1 MEEFVMVMNTK
12 QRQLKPYHGIILFAL
27 VLVFLLFGAA
37 PIQMRLGM
45 GGVALTEIILLA
57 MALIPA
63 ILLKADL
70 KEMFPI
76 KRPKIRQVIGVVLI
90 WFGTF
95 LLGTLVTL
103 IVGFF
108 FPDGMAEVG
117 IAMNDIFTSIPMWI
131 AYLIIA
137 VMPAICEEALHRG
150 FIQTTMKPIRREW
163 VIVLVMGLIFGI
175 FHLDP
180 YRFAATAILGMA
192 LTYVML
198 KTRNILMPAFFH
210 LINNSLSVIVS
221 FATANSLDT
230 MEQTDTSAVFS
241 SGLGIGSYMI
251 LGAAIPFLIL
261 AGVVLLRDKIT
272 ATAPMADAAA
282 VPAAGALTEQT
293 PEQIAEQA
301 AIQVILSKRKKFT
314 VRALI
319 MSGII
324 SVLMIVGGVGIV
336 AGSILS
342 NPVLDHTESV
352 SINSDTAPLV
362 LSFEVAIPRSYL
374 VAYDL
379 STERGLIDMTISDVS
394 GKEIYNFSAA
404 KIYGTTSVALEQG
417 RYTVTFTF
425 VQSGIE
431 QYYEEHNM
439 EYSSK
444 VTEEL
449 GLAGDLT
456 EYKTA
461 DIMVSIK

>member
-1 MEEFVMVMNTK
+1 MEEFIMDVNTK
-12 QRQLKPYHGIILFAL
+12 QRKLKPWYGIILFAL
-27 VLVFLLFGAA
+27 VIVFLVFGAA

-76 KRPKIRQVIGVVLI
+76 KKPKIRQVIGVVLI

-137 VMPAICEEALHRG
+137 VMPAVCEEALHRG
-150 FIQTTMKPIRREW
+150 FIQATMKSIRREW
-163 VIVLVMGLIFGI
+163 VIVLVMGLVFGI

-198 KTRNILMPAFFH
+198 KTRNIVMPALFH
-210 LINNSLSVIVS
+210 LINNSLSVIVT
-221 FATANSLDT
+221 FATAKSLQT
-230 MEQTDTSAVFS
+230 MEQTNTSAALS
-241 SGLGIGSYMI
+241 SGLGIGSYLI
-251 LGAAIPFLIL
+251 IGVAIPFLIL

-272 ATAPMADAAA
+272 ADAPI
-282 VPAAGALTEQT
+282 AGAS
-293 PEQIAEQA
+293 PEQMAEHMAKPA
-301 AIQVILSKRKKFT
+301 AIQDVITKRKKFT
-314 VRALI
+314 RRALVI
-319 MSGII
+319 SGII
-324 SVLMIVGGVGIV
+324 SVLMLASGIGIV

-362 LSFEVAIPRSYL
+362 LPFEVAIPKSYL
-374 VAYDL
+374 VTYDL
-379 STERGLIDMTISDVS
+379 STQRGLIDMTIRDAS
-394 GKEIYNFSAA
+394 GKEIYSFSAA
-404 KIYGTTSVALEQG
+404 EIYGSSPVTLASG
-417 RYTVTFTF
+417 SYTITFTF
-425 VQSGIE
+425 VQSDIE
-431 QYYEEHNM
+431 KYYEAHNM

-449 GLAGDLT
+449 GLTGDLT

>member
-1 MEEFVMVMNTK
+1 MEQNTEK
-12 QRQLKPYHGIILFAL
+12 RTLKPWYGIILFAL
-27 VLVFLLFGAA
+27 VLVFLLFGAT
-37 PIQMRLGM
+37 PIQTSLGM
-45 GGVALTEIILLA
+45 GGVALTEVILLTLA
-57 MALIPA
+57 VIPA
-63 ILLKADL
+63 ILLKVDL

-76 KRPKIRQVIGVVLI
+76 RKPKVRQVIGVFLM

-95 LLGTLVTL
+95 LLGTLATL

-150 FIQTTMKPIRREW
+150 FIQTSMKSIRREW
-163 VIVLVMGLIFGI
+163 VIVLVMGLIFGV

-180 YRFAATAILGMA
+180 YRFAATSILGMA

-221 FATANSLDT
+221 FATANSLQT
-230 MEQTDTSAVFS
+230 MEQTDTSAALS

-251 LGAAIPFLIL
+251 IGAVIPFLIL

-272 ATAPMADAAA
+272 PVAPIADAS
-282 VPAAGALTEQT
+282 
-293 PEQIAEQA
+293 PEQLAEHMEKQA
-301 AIQVILSKRKKFT
+301 AIQEVITKRKKFT

-319 MSGII
+319 VSGII
-324 SVLMIVGGVGIV
+324 SVLMVAGGVGIV
-336 AGSILS
+336 AGSVLS

-352 SINSDTAPLV
+352 SINSDTTPLV
-362 LSFEVAIPRSYL
+362 LPFEVAIPRSYL

-379 STERGLIDMTISDVS
+379 RTERGLIDMTIKDAS
-394 GKEIYNFSAA
+394 GKEIYYFSAA
-404 KIYGTTSVALEQG
+404 EIYGTTNVALEAG
-417 RYTVTFTF
+417 SYTVTFTF
-425 VQSGIE
+425 IQDEIE
-431 QYYEEHNM
+431 QYYKEHNM
-439 EYSSK
+439 QYSSE

-449 GLAGDLT
+449 DLEGDLT

>member
-1 MEEFVMVMNTK
+1 MDVNTK
-12 QRQLKPYHGIILFAL
+12 KRTLKPYHGIILFAL

-45 GGVALTEIILLA
+45 GGAALTEVILLA
-57 MALIPA
+57 LAVIPA

-76 KRPKIRQVIGVVLI
+76 KRPKIRQVIGVVLL

-95 LLGTLVTL
+95 LLGTLATL
-103 IVGFF
+103 IAGFF

-131 AYLIIA
+131 AYIIIA

-150 FIQTTMKPIRREW
+150 FIQTSMKSIRREW
-163 VIVLVMGLIFGI
+163 VIVLVMGLIFGV

-180 YRFAATAILGMA
+180 YRFAATSILGMA
-192 LTYVML
+192 LAYVML

-221 FATANSLDT
+221 FATANSLQT
-230 MEQTDTSAVFS
+230 MEQTDTSAALS
-241 SGLGIGSYMI
+241 SGLGIGIYMI
-251 LGAAIPFLIL
+251 IGAVIPFLIL

-272 ATAPMADAAA
+272 AGAPMADAS
-282 VPAAGALTEQT
+282 

-301 AIQVILSKRKKFT
+301 AIQEILRKRKKFT
-314 VRALI
+314 LRALV

-324 SVLMIVGGVGIV
+324 SVLMIAGGVGIV

-404 KIYGTTSVALEQG
+404 QIYGTTSVALEQG
-417 RYTVTFTF
+417 RYMVTFTF

-444 VTEEL
+444 VIEEL